1 MRTDRG
7 PDELRRVTIQRGYT
21 EMTPGSVLIAMGHT
35 RVLCTVSFDFDV
47 PPWMRSKGE
56 GWVTA
61 EYAML
66 PGSGRE
72 RISRGAIRGGRVKE
86 IQRLIGRSLRA
97 AVDLAGDARGDS
109 EDRLRTCSRPMA
121 VRERHRSPVPGWRW
135 PMRLTCW

>member
-66 PGSGRE
+66 PAPAVNGSR
-72 RISRGAIRGGRVKE
+72 
-86 IQRLIGRSLRA
+86 
-97 AVDLAGDARGDS
+97 
-109 EDRLRTCSRPMA
+109 A
-121 VRERHRSPVPGWRW
+121 VRSAGGGSKRFNGSSAARCALPSIWRRC
-135 PMRLTCW
+135 PM